1 MFEQILN
8 VTLPEELFTT
18 GFTQGNPELLLPPNS
33 LDSHQIKNNKMKFWT
48 DPRSSFPLR
57 RTHLLGR

>member
-1 MFEQILN
+1 MSDGILN
-8 VTLPEELFTT
+8 VTLPQELFTT

-33 LDSHQIKNNKMKFWT
+33 LDAHQIKNNKMKFWT

-57 RTHLLGR
+57 RTHPLGR